1 MERLYEIM
9 GTLSEIEFTMESL
22 SSVLEYLDE
31 IYELKHDYETQKA
44 LWIIKILNE
53 SMLENL
59 SERISEMD
67 RVLLD
72 SKKKSNL

>member
-9 GTLSEIEFTMESL
+9 GELTEIQFSMESL
-22 SSVLEYLDE
+22 LSVLEHLDE

-44 LWIIKILNE
+44 LWIIKIINE

-59 SERISEMD
+59 SERISEID
-67 RVLLD
+67 RVLLE
-72 SKKKSNL
+72 NR